1 MPSTLLTFLRG
12 VTEVPPRY
20 RLLLRTCFYIKCLS
34 VPCYWNDIVMTFMRF
49 VGDILGDEDY
59 LGPFGAP
66 CALVAELA
74 TLDNDVQKR
83 RRDDDDDDGS
93 SEGGL

>member
-1 MPSTLLTFLRG
+1 MNRKVQLSRYI
-12 VTEVPPRY
+12 VT
-20 RLLLRTCFYIKCLS
+20 
-34 VPCYWNDIVMTFMRF
+34 
-49 VGDILGDEDY
+49 DEDY
-59 LGPFGAP
+59 RGPFGAP